1 MGHMSVTL
9 SFLGAARKVT
19 GSQYLIETEGQK
31 ILVDCG
37 MSQDCRFY
45 EGANI
50 KPFVFEPSEL
60 DAVLITHAHM
70 DHTGKLPKLVKEGY
84 RGSIYSTPPTKDF
97 AEILLRDAAELML
110 QESQD
115 IGGKPLYFDADVTET
130 IRQFKTVNYRE
141 ETKLAPDISFR
152 LLDAGHVLG
161 SSIIELKIE
170 GKTIVFSGDLGN
182 PPTPLLKPTEA
193 VEQADYV
200 IIEST
205 YGNKIHEVRDER
217 NKKLETIIE
226 KVIANKGVLMMPVFA
241 FEKEQEILFE
251 IDKFVE
257 QKQITPIPVFID
269 SPLAI
274 HATKIYERYPDYY
287 NVEAKKL
294 IASGDKLFS
303 FPGMV
308 MTPTVAESK
317 QINGVPPPKI
327 IIAGSGMMIGGR
339 ILHHAVRYLS
349 DSNSVLLFMGYQAAG
364 SLGRRLFDGARSVR
378 ILGQSVRV
386 NALVKGLGAY
396 SSHADQ
402 EGLVAW
408 LDKIKN
414 PPKNIFVTHGE
425 EAASLALVSHIKE
438 FLNLD
443 AQAPFMD
450 DKHEL

>member
-1 MGHMSVTL
+1 M
-9 SFLGAARKVT
+9 
-19 GSQYLIETEGQK
+19 
-31 ILVDCG
+31 
-37 MSQDCRFY
+37 
-45 EGANI
+45 
-50 KPFVFEPSEL
+50 
-60 DAVLITHAHM
+60 
-70 DHTGKLPKLVKEGY
+70 
-84 RGSIYSTPPTKDF
+84 
-97 AEILLRDAAELML
+97 
-110 QESQD
+110 
-115 IGGKPLYFDADVTET
+115 
-130 IRQFKTVNYRE
+130 
-141 ETKLAPDISFR
+141 
-152 LLDAGHVLG
+152 
-161 SSIIELKIE
+161 
-170 GKTIVFSGDLGN
+170 
-182 PPTPLLKPTEA
+182 
-193 VEQADYV
+193 